1 MKCEKCKCEY
11 VIGISNRFCSTQ
23 CAHSFSTLK
32 VNHEQLK
39 LAYCSKCNQE
49 IYIKKNASIKTCL
62 CDNCRNERRL
72 KKCQLCGQLHCSNE
86 FCKIHNIQQIKTLH
100 KYFTFDISCLGNIEK
115 VKIEFNRVKQLLYE
129 LYWDKQF
136 TSTEIGKLFNYPSP
150 SNLTNKVFK
159 YLGIPS
165 RDLSESNSLNIKKGT
180 VLCSPIYNN
189 YKCGWHTTW
198 DNKKVYLRSSY
209 EKEFA
214 LQLDNKHVH
223 YNVESLRLTYYD
235 TQLNKERIA
244 IPDFIVGN
252 IIYEIKSNWTLNIQN
267 MKDKF
272 NAYIKQGYKPQLIL
286 EHKKVNIFEL

>member
-11 VIGISNRFCSTQ
+11 VVGISNRFCSTQ
-23 CAHSFSTLK
+23 CAHSFSTSN

-39 LAYCSKCNQE
+39 LAYCAKCNQE
-49 IYIKKNASIKTCL
+49 IYIKKNASSKTCL
-62 CDNCRNERRL
+62 CDKCRKERRL
-72 KKCQLCGQLHCSNE
+72 KKCQLCGQLHCNND
-86 FCKIHNIQQIKTLH
+86 FCKTHNIHQIKTLH
-100 KYFTFDISCLGNIEK
+100 KYFTFDILCLGNIEK
-115 VKIEFNRVKQLLYE
+115 VEAEFNRVTQLLYE

-214 LQLDNKHVH
+214 LQLDSKHVH

-235 TQLNKERIA
+235 TQLNKERIT
-244 IPDFIVGN
+244 IPDFIVEN
-252 IIYEIKSNWTLNIQN
+252 TIYEIKSNWTLDVQN

-272 NAYIKQGYKPQLIL
+272 NAYIEQGYKPQLIL
-286 EHKKVNIFEL
+286 EHKKVNLFEL

>member
-11 VIGISNRFCSTQ
+11 VLGISNRFCSTQ
-23 CAHSFSTLK
+23 CSHSFSTVN

-39 LAYCSKCNQE
+39 LANCYKCNQE
-49 IYIKKNASIKTCL
+49 IYIKKNTSSKTCL
-62 CDNCRNERRL
+62 CNNCRKERRL
-72 KKCQLCGQLHCSNE
+72 KKCQLCGQLHCNNE
-86 FCKIHNIQQIKTLH
+86 FCKNHNIQQIKTLH
-100 KYFTFDISCLGNIEK
+100 KYFTFDISCLGNIKK
-115 VKIEFNRVKQLLYE
+115 VKAEFNRVKQLLYD
-129 LYWDKQF
+129 LYWDKQY
-136 TSTEIGKLFNYPSP
+136 TSTEIEKLFNYPSP

-159 YLGIPS
+159 YLNILA

-180 VLCSPIYNN
+180 VLCSPICNN

-198 DNKKVYLRSSY
+198 DNKEVYLRSSY

-214 LQLDNKHVH
+214 LQLDSKHVH

-244 IPDFIVGN
+244 IPDFIVEN
-252 IIYEIKSNWTLNIQN
+252 TIYEIKSNWTLDVQN

-272 NAYIKQGYKPQLIL
+272 NAYIEQGYKPQLIL
-286 EHKKVNIFEL
+286 EHKKVNLFEL